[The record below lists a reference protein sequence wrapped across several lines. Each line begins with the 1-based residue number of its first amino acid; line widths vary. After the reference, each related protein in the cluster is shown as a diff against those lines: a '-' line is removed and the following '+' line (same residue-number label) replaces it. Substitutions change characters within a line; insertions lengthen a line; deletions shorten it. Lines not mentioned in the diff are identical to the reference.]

1 MNVLKDETIPARR
14 GGAWIVKKGRRI
26 RFIDVEGGQIGDLVL
41 FNANDL
47 SERFNQSRTRSNPGK
62 YLISTG
68 DHLYSKSNNIM
79 LTIVEDTYGIHDL
92 QYGMC
97 SRFVYQRE
105 SHSFAEGFTVG
116 GALGRPEV
124 GCWEILTETL
134 KPWNIPAEDI
144 PDPLN
149 LFQTVD
155 FVPEEGRFAL
165 AEGRS
170 RPGDYVDCV
179 AEMDVLCA
187 LSACPATGGPLRVQI
202 YDP

>member
-1 MNVLKDETIPARR
+1 MNVLKDETVSARR
-14 GGAWIVKKGRRI
+14 GGAWIVKKGQHI

-41 FNANDL
+41 FNSNDL

-68 DHLYSKSNNIM
+68 DHLYSKFNNIM

-124 GCWEILTETL
+124 GCWEILTEAL

-165 AEGRS
+165 ADGRS
-170 RPGDYVDCV
+170 QPGDYVDCV
-179 AEMDVLCA
+179 AEMDALCA
-187 LSACPATGGPLRVQI
+187 LSACPATGGPLRVRI
-202 YDP
+202 YEP